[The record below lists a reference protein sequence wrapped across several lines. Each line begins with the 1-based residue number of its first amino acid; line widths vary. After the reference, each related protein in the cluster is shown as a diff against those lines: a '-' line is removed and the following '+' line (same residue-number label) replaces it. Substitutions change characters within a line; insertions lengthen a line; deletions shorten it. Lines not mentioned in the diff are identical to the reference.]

1 MWIYAARRVL
11 YAIPIALGV
20 SIICFALIYMA
31 PGDPL
36 SMVVPPSATQDDINY
51 LKHLYG
57 FDQPVYVQYLHWLV
71 RALRGDLGIS
81 IQTNEAVVGAV
92 FPAFFNTLVI
102 SLAAIVIAAI
112 AAVALGALSAQRQG
126 KLLDRVVT
134 FFSIAGVSIPNYWL
148 GILLIILF
156 SVEYRLLP
164 ATGMGASGQA
174 LFNLG
179 DPSQYVYAILPVLA
193 LTFVPLGII
202 LRNTRAA
209 VSHVLVQE
217 FITTLVAKGMSRR
230 AILRHAIRNAAPSI
244 IAVVGLQFGYLVGGS
259 ILVETIFSWPGA
271 GFLLNKAILTRDVPV
286 LQGTILI
293 LAIWFIVLNLVV
305 DLIQAAVDPRLA
317 RH

>member
-20 SIICFALIYMA
+20 SVICFALIYMA

-57 FDQPVYVQYLHWLV
+57 FDQPVHVQYLHWLW
-71 RALRGDLGIS
+71 RALRGDLGVS

-92 FPAFFNTLVI
+92 FPAFLNTLVI
-102 SLAAIVIAAI
+102 SVAAIVIAACI
-112 AAVALGALSAQRQG
+112 AVALGALSAQRQG
-126 KLLDRVVT
+126 GVLDRVVT

-148 GILLIILF
+148 GILLVILF

-164 ATGMGASGQA
+164 ATGMGASGHA
-174 LFNLG
+174 IFNFS
-179 DPSQYVYAILPVLA
+179 DPAQYAYVILPVLT

-209 VSHVLVQE
+209 VGHVLVQD
-217 FITTLVAKGMSRR
+217 FITTLVAKGMSRGVV
-230 AILRHAIRNAAPSI
+230 LRHAVRNAAPQI
-244 IAVVGLQFGYLVGGS
+244 IAVIGLQFGYLVGGS

-286 LQGTILI
+286 LQGTILV
-293 LAIWFIVLNLVV
+293 LAIWFIALNLCV

-317 RH
+317 RY